1 MANSENTRQKT
12 QPKDDEIDLRQIW
25 DVLSF
30 NKYKIIASG
39 GVGLLLA
46 LVYVLVA
53 SPVYEANAL
62 VQIESNKQNNIL
74 GDAQALLGGGG
85 GGGSKSDAEINLA
98 RSRMVLGRT
107 VDEVKSDVVIAYK
120 QIPIIGAVLSNKE
133 VKAEEALR
141 INVFSVPDDLYNKN
155 LELVY
160 QGNKKYTLIIPET
173 KKFPEV
179 RVEGGVGKL
188 LSYKG
193 LLLNLQSITAES
205 GDGFTITKLSKL
217 KAIDAIKGGLSIGD
231 VGKDTG
237 ILTFNFVGTD
247 KEKIQLLLNSV
258 IKNYEHQN
266 KEFEVLSAG
275 RSLEFIDKQ
284 LPVTKDSLRQAEDL
298 LNEFRHKNATLDL
311 SLEAQSVMQ
320 NLTKIEAELTTVDT
334 KEAEISELFTKDHP
348 NYQALIEQKKV
359 LQKAK
364 ADLVKR
370 VASMPQLQQDVI
382 RLTRDVEIE
391 QQVYMQLLNKQQE
404 FSIMKAS
411 NAGRVRIVDAAVT
424 FEEPIK
430 PKKPLIIMMLTAGFA
445 ALAALYFIIKSLFNR
460 AIEGAEAFAS
470 LGVDVLASIPLSLV
484 QKSKDGLF
492 LKTRTEKNAR
502 TDFLLAQNLPTDPA
516 VEAIRALRTSLYF
529 TLMEAKNNVLM
540 VSGATSGVGKSFVST
555 NLAVVMAQSAKKV
568 LLVDSDMRKGYVHEM
583 LHQPIGS
590 GLSDVLSG
598 AMSFNEAIRT
608 TEIEGLDFVSRGDVP
623 VNPAELLMKANL
635 ETLLAEVS
643 GRYDYVILDA
653 PPIMAV
659 TDAAIL
665 GQQAG
670 TTIIVARYGLTTEQ
684 DIENC
689 VVRFANSNVVVKGAI
704 LNGVEKSAN
713 NYYAYEAY
721 NSYYK

>member
-1 MANSENTRQKT
+1 MTNSDNTNKNQGS
-12 QPKDDEIDLRQIW
+12 KDDEIDLRQLW

-46 LVYVLVA
+46 IVYLVLA
-53 SPVYEANAL
+53 SPVYEANAM
-62 VQIESNKQNNIL
+62 VQVEADKQNQIL
-74 GDAQALLGGGG
+74 GDVQSLLGGA
-85 GGGSKSDAEINLA
+85 STKSDAEINLA

-107 VDEVKSDVVIAYK
+107 VEELNTDQVVIYK
-120 QIPIIGAVLSNKE
+120 STPILNWFGRKKI
-133 VKAEEALR
+133 KAEEALKL
-141 INVFSVPDDLYNKN
+141 NVFTVPEN
-155 LELVY
+155 LENIQLLLVY
-160 QGNKKYTLIIPET
+160 HGNKKYSLMIPE
-173 KKFPEV
+173 V
-179 RVEGGVGKL
+179 MGGSEKMVDGEFGKL
-188 LSYKG
+188 LSSQG
-193 LLLNLQSITAES
+193 ILLNITEIKAES
-205 GDGFTITKLSKL
+205 GQEFILTKQSQLTAIEKIKSNLSV
-217 KAIDAIKGGLSIGD
+217 GD

-237 ILTFNFVGTD
+237 ILSFNYVGVD
-247 KEKIQLLLNSV
+247 KNKIQAILNSI
-258 IKNYEHQN
+258 IKNYEHQD
-266 KEFEVLSAG
+266 KEFGVLSAG
-275 RSLEFIDKQ
+275 RSLEFIEKQ
-284 LPVTKDSLRQAEDL
+284 LPITKDSLKEAEDK

-320 NLTKIEAELTTVDT
+320 NLTKIESELTSVDT

-348 NYQALIEQKKV
+348 SYQTLIEKKKV

-364 ADLVKR
+364 DELVKR

-404 FSIMKAS
+404 FSIIKAS

-424 FEEPIK
+424 LEEPIK
-430 PKKPLIIMMLTAGFA
+430 PKKPLILMLLSVG
-445 ALAALYFIIKSLFNR
+445 LAVLSSFYFIIKSVFNR
-460 AIEGAEAFAS
+460 GISNTETFEH

-484 QKSKDGLF
+484 QKNKDGLF
-492 LKTRTEKNAR
+492 VRTNKKKNAR

-516 VEAIRALRTSLYF
+516 VEAIRALRTSVYF

-540 VSGATSGVGKSFVST
+540 VSGATSGVGKSFVSI

-568 LLVDSDMRKGYVHEM
+568 LLIDSDMRKGYVHEM
-583 LHQPIGS
+583 LHQSIGE
-590 GLSDVLSG
+590 GLSDALSG
-598 AMSFNEAIRT
+598 DVLLSEVIRT
-608 TEIEGLDFVSRGDVP
+608 TEIEGLDFVSRGEVP
-623 VNPAELLMKANL
+623 ANPAELLMKADLKVLL
-635 ETLLAEVS
+635 EEVS
-643 GRYDYVILDA
+643 SQYDYVILDA

-670 TTIIVARYGLTTEQ
+670 TSLIVARYGLTTEH

-689 VVRFANSNVVVKGAI
+689 IVRFANSNVVIKGAI
-704 LNGVEKSAN
+704 LNGVEKTAN

>member
-1 MANSENTRQKT
+1 MANSENTHKNQAL
-12 QPKDDEIDLRQIW
+12 KDDEIDLRQVW

-46 LVYVLVA
+46 IVYLVIT

-62 VQIESNKQNNIL
+62 VQVEADKQNQIL
-74 GDAQALLGGGG
+74 GDVQSLLGG
-85 GGGSKSDAEINLA
+85 SSTKSDAEINLA
-98 RSRMVLGRT
+98 RSRMVLGRAVEELNT
-107 VDEVKSDVVIAYK
+107 DEVVSYK
-120 QIPIIGAVLSNKE
+120 TIPVLDWFNRKGI
-133 VKAEEALR
+133 KAENALKL
-141 INVFSVPDDLYNKN
+141 NVFSVPQPLENKA
-155 LELVY
+155 LLLVY
-160 QGNKKYTLIIPET
+160 NGNKRYTLNIPEIGN
-173 KKFPEV
+173 KPEIQV
-179 RVEGGVGKL
+179 SGEFGKL
-188 LSYKG
+188 LSTNG
-193 LLLNLQSITAES
+193 VLLNITEIKAET
-205 GDGFTITKLSKL
+205 GQAFELTKQSKL
-217 KAIDAIKGGLSIGD
+217 AAIEQIKSNLSIGD

-237 ILTFNFVGTD
+237 ILAFNYVGVD
-247 KEKIQLLLNSV
+247 KDKIQAILNSV
-258 IKNYEHQN
+258 IKNYEHQD
-266 KEFEVLSAG
+266 KEFGVLSAG
-275 RSLEFIDKQ
+275 RSLDFIEKQ
-284 LPVTKDSLRQAEDL
+284 LPVTKDSLKEAEDK

-311 SLEAQSVMQ
+311 SLEAKSVME
-320 NLTKIEAELTTVDT
+320 NLTKIESELTSLDT
-334 KEAEISELFTKDHP
+334 KEAEVSELFTKDHP
-348 NYQALIEQKKV
+348 NYQALIEKKKV
-359 LQKAK
+359 LQNAK
-364 ADLVKR
+364 SDLVKR
-370 VASMPQLQQDVI
+370 VAAMPQLQQDVI

-424 FEEPIK
+424 LEEPIK
-430 PKKPLIIMMLTAGFA
+430 PKKPLILLLLTVGFA
-445 ALAALYFIIKSLFNR
+445 GLASLYFMVKSLFNR
-460 AIEGAEAFAS
+460 GISNTEAFDH

-484 QKSKDGLF
+484 QKNKDVLFVKTSK
-492 LKTRTEKNAR
+492 KKNAR

-516 VEAIRALRTSLYF
+516 VEAIRALRTSVYF

-598 AMSFNEAIRT
+598 AVTFNEAIRT

-623 VNPAELLMKANL
+623 ANPAELLMKANL
-635 ETLLAEVS
+635 ESLLAEVS

-670 TTIIVARYGLTTEQ
+670 TTLIVARYGLTTEH

-689 VVRFANSNVVVKGAI
+689 IVRFANSNVVVKGAI

>member
-1 MANSENTRQKT
+1 MANSDNANKNLGS
-12 QPKDDEIDLRQIW
+12 KDDEIDLHQLW

-39 GVGLLLA
+39 GFGALLA
-46 LVYVLVA
+46 LIYLVLA
-53 SPVYEANAL
+53 TPIYEANAL
-62 VQIESNKQNNIL
+62 VQVEAAKQNQIL
-74 GDAQALLGGGG
+74 GDVQSLLGGV
-85 GGGSKSDAEINLA
+85 STKSDAEINLA

-107 VDEVKSDVVIAYK
+107 VDELNTDQVIAYDSF
-120 QIPIIGAVLSNKE
+120 PMLEWFNRPE
-133 VKAEEALR
+133 LKAEEALKL
-141 INVFSVPDDLYNKN
+141 NVFSVPQMFENVQLK
-155 LELVY
+155 LVY
-160 QGNKKYTLIIPET
+160 HGNNKYSLTIPEVGS
-173 KKFPEV
+173 KPEIKV
-179 RVEGGVGKL
+179 DGELGKL
-188 LSYKG
+188 LSTQG
-193 LLLNLQSITAES
+193 LLLNISQLKAES
-205 GDGFTITKLSKL
+205 GQEFILIKQSKL
-217 KAIDAIKGGLSIGD
+217 AAIESVKSNLSVGD

-237 ILTFNFVGTD
+237 ILVFNYVGID
-247 KEKIQLLLNSV
+247 KNKIQNILNSIV
-258 IKNYEHQN
+258 KNYEHQD
-266 KEFEVLSAG
+266 KEFGILSAG
-275 RSLEFIDKQ
+275 QSLEFIEKQ
-284 LPVTKDSLRQAEDL
+284 LPLTKKSLKEAEDK

-311 SLEAQSVMQ
+311 TLEAQSVMQ
-320 NLTKIEAELTTVDT
+320 NLTKIESELTSVDT
-334 KEAEISELFTKDHP
+334 KEAEVSELFTKDHP
-348 NYQALIEQKKV
+348 SYQSLTEKKKV

-364 ADLVKR
+364 EDLVKR
-370 VASMPQLQQDVI
+370 VAAMPQLQQDVI

-411 NAGRVRIVDAAVT
+411 NAGRVRIVDTAMT
-424 FEEPIK
+424 LEEPIK
-430 PKKPLIIMMLTAGFA
+430 PKKPLILVLLTVGFA
-445 ALAALYFIIKSLFNR
+445 ALASLYFVIKSLLNR
-460 AIEGAEAFAS
+460 GINNTEAFDH

-484 QKSKDGLF
+484 QKNKDGLF
-492 LKTRTEKNAR
+492 VKTNKKKNAR
-502 TDFLLAQNLPTDPA
+502 TNFLLAQNLPTDPA
-516 VEAIRALRTSLYF
+516 VEAIRALRTSVYF

-540 VSGATSGVGKSFVST
+540 IFGATSGVGKSFVSI

-590 GLSDVLSG
+590 GLSDALSR
-598 AMSFNEAIRT
+598 SVSLSEVIRS

-623 VNPAELLMKANL
+623 VNPAELLMKADLKALL
-635 ETLLAEVS
+635 EEVS

-670 TTIIVARYGLTTEQ
+670 TSLIVARYGLTTEH

-689 VVRFANSNVVVKGAI
+689 IVRFANSNVVIKGAI
-704 LNGVEKSAN
+704 LNGVEKTAN

>member
-1 MANSENTRQKT
+1 MLSTNGVLLNIT
-12 QPKDDEIDLRQIW
+12 EI
-25 DVLSF
+25 
-30 NKYKIIASG
+30 
-39 GVGLLLA
+39 
-46 LVYVLVA
+46 
-53 SPVYEANAL
+53 
-62 VQIESNKQNNIL
+62 
-74 GDAQALLGGGG
+74 
-85 GGGSKSDAEINLA
+85 
-98 RSRMVLGRT
+98 
-107 VDEVKSDVVIAYK
+107 
-120 QIPIIGAVLSNKE
+120 
-133 VKAEEALR
+133 KAETGQA
-141 INVFSVPDDLYNKN
+141 F
-155 LELVY
+155 EL
-160 QGNKKYTLIIPET
+160 T
-173 KKFPEV
+173 K
-179 RVEGGVGKL
+179 
-188 LSYKG
+188 
-193 LLLNLQSITAES
+193 Q
-205 GDGFTITKLSKL
+205 SKL
-217 KAIDAIKGGLSIGD
+217 AAIEQIKSNLSIGD

-237 ILTFNFVGTD
+237 ILAFNYVGVD
-247 KEKIQLLLNSV
+247 KDKIQAILNSV
-258 IKNYEHQN
+258 IKNYEHQD
-266 KEFEVLSAG
+266 KEFGVLSAG
-275 RSLEFIDKQ
+275 RSLDFIEKQ
-284 LPVTKDSLRQAEDL
+284 LPVTKDSLKEAEDK

-311 SLEAQSVMQ
+311 SLEAKSVME
-320 NLTKIEAELTTVDT
+320 NLTKIESELTSLDT
-334 KEAEISELFTKDHP
+334 KEAEVSELFTKDHP
-348 NYQALIEQKKV
+348 NYQALIEKKKV
-359 LQKAK
+359 LQNAK
-364 ADLVKR
+364 SDLVKR
-370 VASMPQLQQDVI
+370 VAAMPQLQQDVI

-424 FEEPIK
+424 LEEPIK
-430 PKKPLIIMMLTAGFA
+430 PKKPLILLLLTVGFA
-445 ALAALYFIIKSLFNR
+445 GLASLYFMVKSLFNR
-460 AIEGAEAFAS
+460 GISNTEAFDH

-484 QKSKDGLF
+484 QKNKDGLF
-492 LKTRTEKNAR
+492 VKTSKKKNAR

-516 VEAIRALRTSLYF
+516 VEAIRALRTSVYF

-598 AMSFNEAIRT
+598 AVTFNEAIRT

-623 VNPAELLMKANL
+623 ANPAELLMKANL
-635 ETLLAEVS
+635 ESLLAEVS

-670 TTIIVARYGLTTEQ
+670 TTLIVARYGLTTEHE
-684 DIENC
+684 IENC
-689 VVRFANSNVVVKGAI
+689 IVRFANSNVVVKGAI

>member
-1 MANSENTRQKT
+1 MANSDNANKNLGS
-12 QPKDDEIDLRQIW
+12 KDDEIDLHQLW

-39 GVGLLLA
+39 GFGALLA
-46 LVYVLVA
+46 LIYLVLA
-53 SPVYEANAL
+53 TPIYEANAL
-62 VQIESNKQNNIL
+62 VQVEAAKQNQIL
-74 GDAQALLGGGG
+74 GDVQSLLGGV
-85 GGGSKSDAEINLA
+85 STKSDAEINLA

-107 VDEVKSDVVIAYK
+107 VDELNTDQVIAYDSF
-120 QIPIIGAVLSNKE
+120 PMLEWFNRPE
-133 VKAEEALR
+133 LKAEEALKL
-141 INVFSVPDDLYNKN
+141 NVFSVPQMFENVQLK
-155 LELVY
+155 LVY
-160 QGNKKYTLIIPET
+160 HGNNKYSLTIPEVGS
-173 KKFPEV
+173 KPEIKV
-179 RVEGGVGKL
+179 DGELGKL
-188 LSYKG
+188 LSTQG
-193 LLLNLQSITAES
+193 LLLNISQLKAES
-205 GDGFTITKLSKL
+205 GQEFILIKQSKL
-217 KAIDAIKGGLSIGD
+217 AAIESVKSNLSVGD

-237 ILTFNFVGTD
+237 ILVFNYVGID
-247 KEKIQLLLNSV
+247 KNKIQNILNSIV
-258 IKNYEHQN
+258 KNYEHQD
-266 KEFEVLSAG
+266 KEFGILSAG
-275 RSLEFIDKQ
+275 QSLEFIEKQ
-284 LPVTKDSLRQAEDL
+284 LPLTKKSLKEAEDK

-311 SLEAQSVMQ
+311 TLEAQSVMQ
-320 NLTKIEAELTTVDT
+320 NLTKIESELTSVDT
-334 KEAEISELFTKDHP
+334 KEAEVSELFTKDHP
-348 NYQALIEQKKV
+348 SYQSLTEKKKV

-364 ADLVKR
+364 EDLVKR
-370 VASMPQLQQDVI
+370 VAAMPQLQQDVI

-411 NAGRVRIVDAAVT
+411 NAGRVRIVDTAMT
-424 FEEPIK
+424 LEEPIK
-430 PKKPLIIMMLTAGFA
+430 PKKPLILVLLTVGFA
-445 ALAALYFIIKSLFNR
+445 ALASLYFAIKSLLNR
-460 AIEGAEAFAS
+460 GINNTEAFDH

-484 QKSKDGLF
+484 QKNKDGLF
-492 LKTRTEKNAR
+492 VKTNKKKNAR
-502 TDFLLAQNLPTDPA
+502 TNFLLAQNLPTDPA
-516 VEAIRALRTSLYF
+516 VEAIRALRTSVYF

-540 VSGATSGVGKSFVST
+540 IFGATSGVGKSFVSI

-590 GLSDVLSG
+590 GLSDALSR
-598 AMSFNEAIRT
+598 SVSLSEVIRS

-623 VNPAELLMKANL
+623 VNPAELLMKADLKALL
-635 ETLLAEVS
+635 EEVS

-670 TTIIVARYGLTTEQ
+670 TSLIVARYGLTTEH

-689 VVRFANSNVVVKGAI
+689 IVRFANSNVVIKGAI
-704 LNGVEKSAN
+704 LNGVEKTAN

>member
-1 MANSENTRQKT
+1 MANSDNANKNLGS
-12 QPKDDEIDLRQIW
+12 KDDEIDLHQLW

-39 GVGLLLA
+39 GFGALLA
-46 LVYVLVA
+46 LIYLVLA
-53 SPVYEANAL
+53 TPIYEANAL
-62 VQIESNKQNNIL
+62 VQVEAAKQNQIL
-74 GDAQALLGGGG
+74 GDVQSLLGGV
-85 GGGSKSDAEINLA
+85 STKSDAEINLA

-107 VDEVKSDVVIAYK
+107 VDELNTDQVIAYDSF
-120 QIPIIGAVLSNKE
+120 PMLEWFNRPE
-133 VKAEEALR
+133 LKAEEALKL
-141 INVFSVPDDLYNKN
+141 NVFSVPQMFENVQLK
-155 LELVY
+155 LVY
-160 QGNKKYTLIIPET
+160 HGNNKYSLTIPEVGS
-173 KKFPEV
+173 KPEIKV
-179 RVEGGVGKL
+179 DGELGKL
-188 LSYKG
+188 LSTQG
-193 LLLNLQSITAES
+193 LLLNISQLKAES
-205 GDGFTITKLSKL
+205 GQEFILIKQSKL
-217 KAIDAIKGGLSIGD
+217 AAIESVKSNLSVGD

-237 ILTFNFVGTD
+237 ILVFNYVGID
-247 KEKIQLLLNSV
+247 KNKIQNILNSIV
-258 IKNYEHQN
+258 KNYEHQD
-266 KEFEVLSAG
+266 KEFGILSAG
-275 RSLEFIDKQ
+275 QSLEFIEKQ
-284 LPVTKDSLRQAEDL
+284 LPLTKKSLKEAEDK

-311 SLEAQSVMQ
+311 TLEAQSVMQ
-320 NLTKIEAELTTVDT
+320 NLTKIESELTSVDT
-334 KEAEISELFTKDHP
+334 KEAEVSELFTKDHP
-348 NYQALIEQKKV
+348 SYQSLTEKKKV

-364 ADLVKR
+364 EDLVKR
-370 VASMPQLQQDVI
+370 VAAMPQLQQDVI

-411 NAGRVRIVDAAVT
+411 NAGRVRIVDTAMT
-424 FEEPIK
+424 LEEPIK
-430 PKKPLIIMMLTAGFA
+430 PKKPLILVLLTVGFA
-445 ALAALYFIIKSLFNR
+445 ALASLYFVIKSLLNR
-460 AIEGAEAFAS
+460 GINNTEAFDH

-484 QKSKDGLF
+484 QKNKDGLF
-492 LKTRTEKNAR
+492 VKTNKKKNAR
-502 TDFLLAQNLPTDPA
+502 TNFLLAQNLPTDPA
-516 VEAIRALRTSLYF
+516 VEAIRALRTSVYF

-540 VSGATSGVGKSFVST
+540 ISGATSGVGKSFVSI

-590 GLSDVLSG
+590 GLSDALSR
-598 AMSFNEAIRT
+598 SVSLSEVIRS

-623 VNPAELLMKANL
+623 VNPAELLMKADLKALL
-635 ETLLAEVS
+635 EEVS

-670 TTIIVARYGLTTEQ
+670 TSLIVARYGLTTEH

-689 VVRFANSNVVVKGAI
+689 IVRFANSNVVVKGAI
-704 LNGVEKSAN
+704 LNGVEKTAN

>member
-1 MANSENTRQKT
+1 MANSDNTHKNQG
-12 QPKDDEIDLRQIW
+12 PKDDEIDLRQLW

-30 NKYKIIASG
+30 NKYKIIACS
-39 GVGLLLA
+39 GVGLLFA
-46 LVYVLVA
+46 VVYLVIA

-62 VQIESNKQNNIL
+62 VQVEADKQNQIL
-74 GDAQALLGGGG
+74 GDVQSLLGGA
-85 GGGSKSDAEINLA
+85 STKSDAEINLA
-98 RSRMVLGRT
+98 RSRMVLGRAVEELNT
-107 VDEVKSDVVIAYK
+107 DEVIEYNVA
-120 QIPIIGAVLSNKE
+120 PILGWFDRKAI
-133 VKAEEALR
+133 KAEDAVTL
-141 INVFSVPDDLYNKN
+141 NVFSVPPALENKQ
-155 LELVY
+155 LVLVFH
-160 QGNKKYTLIIPET
+160 GNKKYSLTIPEVGNKSEET
-173 KKFPEV
+173 
-179 RVEGGVGKL
+179 VEGELGKL
-188 LSYKG
+188 LSSGG
-193 LLLNLQSITAES
+193 LLLNVTKISADGGQEFLLTKQSQLA
-205 GDGFTITKLSKL
+205 
-217 KAIDAIKGGLSIGD
+217 AIEQIKSNLSIGD

-237 ILTFNFVGTD
+237 ILAFNYVGVD
-247 KEKIQLLLNSV
+247 KNKIQAILNSV
-258 IKNYEHQN
+258 IKNYEHQD
-266 KEFEVLSAG
+266 KEYGVLSAG
-275 RSLEFIDKQ
+275 RSLDFIENQ
-284 LPVTKDSLRQAEDL
+284 LPITKDSLKDAEDK

-320 NLTKIEAELTTVDT
+320 NLTKIESELTSLDT
-334 KEAEISELFTKDHP
+334 KEAEVAELFTKEHP
-348 NYQALIEQKKV
+348 NYQALTEKRKV

-364 ADLVKR
+364 DDLVKR
-370 VASMPQLQQDVI
+370 VAAMPQLQQDVI

-424 FEEPIK
+424 LERPIK
-430 PKKPLIIMMLTAGFA
+430 PKKPLILLLLTAGFA
-445 ALAALYFIIKSLFNR
+445 ALSSLYFITKSMFNR
-460 AIEGAEAFAS
+460 GISNTEAFDHI
-470 LGVDVLASIPLSLV
+470 GVDVLASIPLSLV
-484 QKSKDGLF
+484 QKNKDGLF
-492 LKTRTEKNAR
+492 VKTSKKKNAR
-502 TDFLLAQNLPTDPA
+502 TVFLLAQNLPTDPA
-516 VEAIRALRTSLYF
+516 VEAIRALRTSVYF
-529 TLMEAKNNVLM
+529 TLMEAKNNMLM

-598 AMSFNEAIRT
+598 AVTFNEAIRT
-608 TEIEGLDFVSRGDVP
+608 TEIEGLDFVSRGEVP

-689 VVRFANSNVVVKGAI
+689 IVRFANSNVVVKGAI

>member
-1 MANSENTRQKT
+1 MANSENTRQKSHS
-12 QPKDDEIDLRQIW
+12 KDDEIDLRQIW

-46 LVYVLVA
+46 VAYILLA

-85 GGGSKSDAEINLA
+85 GSKSDAEINLA

-107 VDEVKSDVVIAYK
+107 VDEVKSDVVVAYK
-120 QIPIIGAVLSNKE
+120 RLPIIGTFQSKE
-133 VKAEEALR
+133 IKAEEALK
-141 INVFSVPDDLYNKN
+141 INVFSVPDELYNESF
-155 LELVY
+155 ELVY
-160 QGNKKYTLIIPET
+160 QGDKKYTLIIPET
-173 KKFPEV
+173 KKLPEEKV
-179 RVEGGVGKL
+179 SGEVGKL

-193 LLLNLQSITAES
+193 LLLNLQNVTAEI
-205 GDGFTITKLSKL
+205 GDSFTITKLSKL
-217 KAIDAIKGGLSIGD
+217 KAIEAIKDNLSISD

-247 KEKIQLLLNSV
+247 KDKIQLLLNSV

-284 LPVTKDSLRQAEDL
+284 LPVTKDSLRQAEDQ

-320 NLTKIEAELTTVDT
+320 NLTKIESELTTLDT

-348 NYQALIEQKKV
+348 NYQALSEQKKV

-411 NAGRVRIVDAAVT
+411 NAGRVRIVDAAAVT

-430 PKKPLIIMMLTAGFA
+430 PKKPLIILMLTAGFA

-460 AIEGAEAFAS
+460 AIEGVDAFTT

-492 LKTRTEKNAR
+492 VKTRTEKNAR

-516 VEAIRALRTSLYF
+516 VEAIRALMTSVYF

-568 LLVDSDMRKGYVHEM
+568 LLVDSDMRKAYVHEM

-598 AMSFNEAIRT
+598 AVSFNEAIRT
-608 TEIEGLDFVSRGDVP
+608 TEIEGLDFVSRGEVP

-689 VVRFANSNVVVKGAI
+689 IVRFANSNVVVKGAI

-721 NSYYK
+721 NSY

>member
-1 MANSENTRQKT
+1 MANSENTRQK
-12 QPKDDEIDLRQIW
+12 PHSKDDEIDLRQIW

-46 LVYVLVA
+46 VAYVMLA

-85 GGGSKSDAEINLA
+85 GGSKSDAEINLA

-107 VDEVKSDVVIAYK
+107 VDEVKSDVVVAYK
-120 QIPIIGAVLSNKE
+120 QMPIIGALNVKE
-133 VKAEEALR
+133 VRAEEALK
-141 INVFSVPDDLYNKN
+141 INVFSVPEVLFNES

-160 QGNKKYTLIIPET
+160 QGSKKYTLIIPET
-173 KKFPEV
+173 KKAPEV
-179 RVEGGVGKL
+179 KVDGEIGKL
-188 LSYKG
+188 LSYNG
-193 LLLNLQSITAES
+193 LLLNLQSITAEA
-205 GDGFTITKLSKL
+205 GDGFTISKLSKL
-217 KAIDAIKGGLSIGD
+217 KAIEAIKDNLSIGD

-247 KEKIQLLLNSV
+247 KDKIQLLLNSV

-284 LPVTKDSLRQAEDL
+284 LPVTKDSLRQAEDQ

-320 NLTKIEAELTTVDT
+320 NLTKIESELTTLDT

-348 NYQALIEQKKV
+348 NYQALSEQKKV

-430 PKKPLIIMMLTAGFA
+430 PKKPLILFMLTAGFA

-460 AIEGAEAFAS
+460 AIEGADAFAT

-484 QKSKDGLF
+484 QKSKDALF
-492 LKTRTEKNAR
+492 VKTRTGKNAW

-598 AMSFNEAIRT
+598 AVTFNEAIRT
-608 TEIEGLDFVSRGDVP
+608 TEIEGLDFVSRGEVP

-670 TTIIVARYGLTTEQ
+670 RYNHHCGALWIDYRARY
-684 DIENC
+684 
-689 VVRFANSNVVVKGAI
+689 
-704 LNGVEKSAN
+704 
-713 NYYAYEAY
+713 
-721 NSYYK
+721 